1 VSGEVVVA
9 MPAGDPA
16 ALDSGA
22 AQLAACAAAF
32 EDLITHTGQVTTA
45 VADRSDWTG
54 SAADGYRQF
63 SAGMVKS
70 AGGIPVALREICSA
84 IRGYAE
90 TLAAAQ
96 QQVTSAVQDANSASV
111 PARPAA
117 VASAMRVAA
126 VACDQARE
134 GAQAAV
140 ARVNTAK
147 SGLAGLWDGTEPGRK
162 VVELVLAPFDIVA
175 ADHWIDLLK
184 ELAGQPT
191 EWLKDLDDLIAEAKG
206 LREAGLPAVEKLIAA
221 GGKTERTGAMLDAW
235 QVFSPGWLRA
245 AARSISEIRGL
256 SSALTGLGLVADAS
270 DAISPQDH
278 GVMATID
285 RLAAGA
291 NATGLILHQG
301 IERGLVTFK
310 PAGAGGAGADGAEAS
325 AEVAIEGA
333 EASEAVDGGLIA
345 LNASL
350 DWIPVAGEVV
360 IVGTGVY
367 LAGDA
372 LYHWKP
378 FRDVADAVGHATVRV
393 VDDGVG
399 KIEHGMDSFVSSL
412 TDWGSF

>member
-1 VSGEVVVA
+1 MSGEVVVA
-9 MPAGDPA
+9 VPAGDPA
-16 ALDSGA
+16 ALESGA

-32 EDLITHTGQVTTA
+32 EDLIAHTGQVTTA

-63 SAGMVKS
+63 SAGMVRS

-84 IRGYAE
+84 IRGYAD

-96 QQVTSAVQDANSASV
+96 QQVTSAVQDANSSSAA
-111 PARPAA
+111 ARPAA
-117 VASAMRVAA
+117 VESAMRVSA
-126 VACDQARE
+126 VACGQARE
-134 GAQAAV
+134 GAQAAA

-147 SGLAGLWDGTEPGRK
+147 SGLAGLWDRTEPGRK
-162 VVELVLAPFDIVA
+162 LVELVLAPFDIVA

-184 ELAGQPT
+184 EMAGQPT

-245 AARSISEIRGL
+245 AAKSISEIRGL

-278 GVMATID
+278 GVMAAVD

-310 PAGAGGAGADGAEAS
+310 PAAAGGAGADGAEAS
-325 AEVAIEGA
+325 AEAAAEGV
-333 EASEAVDGGLIA
+333 EASEAIDGGLIA

-360 IVGTGVY
+360 IIGTGVY

-399 KIEHGMDSFVSSL
+399 KIEHGVDSFISSM

>member
-1 VSGEVVVA
+1 VSGEVVVPV
-9 MPAGDPA
+9 PAGDPA
-16 ALDSGA
+16 ALEGGA

-32 EDLITHTGQVTTA
+32 EDLIGETGQVTTA
-45 VADRSDWTG
+45 VADRGDWTG

-84 IRGYAE
+84 IRGYAD

-96 QQVTSAVQDANSASV
+96 QQVTSAVQDANSSSAA
-111 PARPAA
+111 ARPAA
-117 VASAMRVAA
+117 VESAMRVSA
-126 VACDQARE
+126 VACDQARD
-134 GAQAAV
+134 GAQAAG

-162 VVELVLAPFDIVA
+162 LVELVLAPFDIVA
-175 ADHWIDLLK
+175 GDHWIDLLK
-184 ELAGQPT
+184 EMAGQPT
-191 EWLKDLDDLIAEAKG
+191 EWLKDLDGKIAQVEELQKSG
-206 LREAGLPAVEKLIAA
+206 VPAGEELMEL
-221 GGKTERTGAMLDAW
+221 GGRADRTSAMYDAW
-235 QVFSPGWLRA
+235 EAFAPGWLSA
-245 AARSISEIRGL
+245 AARSIAEIRGL

-278 GVMATID
+278 GVMAAVD

-310 PAGAGGAGADGAEAS
+310 PATAGADGAEAS
-325 AEVAIEGA
+325 AEAAAEGGV
-333 EASEAVDGGLIA
+333 EASEAVEGGLVA

-360 IVGTGVY
+360 IIGTGVY
-367 LAGDA
+367 LAGDF
-372 LYHWKP
+372 LYHHWTP
-378 FRDVADAVGHATVRV
+378 FHDVASAVGHATVRV

-399 KIEHGMDSFVSSL
+399 KIEHGMDSFISSM